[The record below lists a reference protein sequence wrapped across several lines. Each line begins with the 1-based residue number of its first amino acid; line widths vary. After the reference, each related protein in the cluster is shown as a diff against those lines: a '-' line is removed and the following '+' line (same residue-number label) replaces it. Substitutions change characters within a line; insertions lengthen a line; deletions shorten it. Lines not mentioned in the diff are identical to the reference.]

1 MARPARDNL
10 LRFVAQAALVRQ
22 GRQARRARRE
32 VGSPSLQ
39 AVQGQACL
47 RHDLH
52 LLTLELQHDH
62 QRITLTLKSPIEA
75 SPGKS
80 LERTERYEYEPAK
93 FGLSVYPMQPT
104 KDPEVWVRSN
114 MSYGNVES
122 IIAFAAY
129 RQKENDAAAAQAS
142 KHIVEERA
150 RNVRKAE
157 AAFVVDE
164 IRKAFKLDQFH
175 WEYRVWAEVG
185 EEVGGRLP
193 AFCGVEL
200 CIVKEPARH
209 LALRKL
215 LKPLLTDAKASA
227 REEYPDDYKEEEDKD
242 DFYETYIDEIAR
254 SIIANID

>member
-1 MARPARDNL
+1 M
-10 LRFVAQAALVRQ
+10 
-22 GRQARRARRE
+22 
-32 VGSPSLQ
+32 
-39 AVQGQACL
+39 
-47 RHDLH
+47 
-52 LLTLELQHDH
+52 TT

-129 RQKENDAAAAQAS
+129 RQTENDKAAAQAS

-157 AAFVVDE
+157 AHWVVE
-164 IRKAFKLDQFH
+164 AIREAFKLDQFH
-175 WEYRVWAEVG
+175 WEYRVWSEVG
-185 EEVGGRLP
+185 EEVGGRL
-193 AFCGVEL
+193 AVFCSQEL
-200 CIVKEPARH
+200 AAATTKQRD

-215 LKPLLTDAKASA
+215 LRPLLTDAKQEA
-227 REEYPDDYKEEEDKD
+227 REEYPDDYKDEDDKD